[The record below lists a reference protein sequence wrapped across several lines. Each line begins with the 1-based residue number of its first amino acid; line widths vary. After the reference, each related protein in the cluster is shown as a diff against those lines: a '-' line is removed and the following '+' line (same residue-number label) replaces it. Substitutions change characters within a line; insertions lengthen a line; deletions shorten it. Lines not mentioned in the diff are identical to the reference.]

1 MTRSRRIGPWVAIV
15 VGGFIAVLSIVAALL
30 LEHSVS
36 NQNNAQLHNDAEQLT
51 NLARSY
57 INPTGPQLLT
67 LNAAAAASKDDP
79 VAFAAEVRALFGN
92 TPPALA
98 LVHNGRIIL
107 ASGDGLAVG
116 QPLPSSV
123 AAAVASSQKG
133 LFSPGV
139 IDLDGKRALV
149 FAVGTGNQGDE
160 VVEYAF
166 VGSAKPTPKLAAAAG
181 FPNLNVALYAKPVA
195 DPGQLIFTTATP
207 PFAGPVVRTL
217 LPVGTTGDSINWLVL
232 TSATTP
238 LAGTWPNAF
247 PWILLAAGLMLAVA
261 LGVLVNVMGRR
272 ERYAQEL
279 VAERTVELESAQQE
293 IVHRERLS
301 AVGEM
306 ATMIGHELRNPLGA
320 AINGLY
326 LARHGLG
333 DQATPQV
340 TKGLD
345 LAERETQRA
354 ATLADD
360 LTAYMRERAPN
371 LERIE
376 LGSAV
381 DQVLEATPP
390 PDGIDVRVDGRDVPI
405 DADAAQLT
413 QMLSNLVTNA
423 YQAMPDGGS
432 VEVVAAAAD
441 GHVDIVVED
450 TGPGLDTKAETRA
463 FDPFFTTKAQGTGL
477 GLAIVQRMA
486 EAHGGS
492 VTLENRESGGARVV
506 IRLPRAELGSGA

>member
-1 MTRSRRIGPWVAIV
+1 LN
-15 VGGFIAVLSIVAALL
+15 IA
-30 LEHSVS
+30 
-36 NQNNAQLHNDAEQLT
+36 
-51 NLARSY
+51 
-57 INPTGPQLLT
+57 
-67 LNAAAAASKDDP
+67 
-79 VAFAAEVRALFGN
+79 F
-92 TPPALA
+92 
-98 LVHNGRIIL
+98 
-107 ASGDGLAVG
+107 
-116 QPLPSSV
+116 
-123 AAAVASSQKG
+123 
-133 LFSPGV
+133 
-139 IDLDGKRALV
+139 
-149 FAVGTGNQGDE
+149 
-160 VVEYAF
+160 
-166 VGSAKPTPKLAAAAG
+166 
-181 FPNLNVALYAKPVA
+181 YAKPVA
-195 DPGQLIFTTATP
+195 DQSQLILSTAQTP
-207 PFAGPVVRTL
+207 FSGKVVRSTVKVGPVK
-217 LPVGTTGDSINWLVL
+217 WLVL
-232 TSATTP
+232 TTATTP

-247 PWILLAAGLMLAVA
+247 PWILLAAGLMLAVV
-261 LGVLVNVMGRR
+261 LGVLVNVMARR

-279 VAERTVELESAQQE
+279 VAERTAELESAQDE

-360 LTAYMRERAPN
+360 LTAYMRERRPS

-390 PDGIDVRVDGRDVPI
+390 PEGIDVRVDDRSVPI

-423 YQAMPDGGS
+423 YQAMPGGGS
-432 VEVVAAAAD
+432 VEVGAAAAD
-441 GHVDIVVED
+441 GHVDIVVAD
-450 TGPGLDTKAETRA
+450 TGPGLDTKTEERA

-486 EAHGGS
+486 QAHGGT
-492 VTLENRESGGARVV
+492 VTLENRETGGARVV
-506 IRLPRAELGSGA
+506 IRLPKTDVGSGA